1 MPINNEVFLNKQQRK
16 TCQQKDKNMMNK
28 NNKISF
34 PKNWAF
40 LLTSKLKGKKILRVV
55 TIIKKKEMMYKKNL
69 IDEKIDL
76 KIKIMLNRMN
86 KLILIWDYLILLKK
100 AVG

>member
-1 MPINNEVFLNKQQRK
+1 
-16 TCQQKDKNMMNK
+16 
-28 NNKISF
+28 
-34 PKNWAF
+34 
-40 LLTSKLKGKKILRVV
+40 LKGKKILRVV

-86 KLILIWDYLILLKK
+86 KLILI
-100 AVG
+100 